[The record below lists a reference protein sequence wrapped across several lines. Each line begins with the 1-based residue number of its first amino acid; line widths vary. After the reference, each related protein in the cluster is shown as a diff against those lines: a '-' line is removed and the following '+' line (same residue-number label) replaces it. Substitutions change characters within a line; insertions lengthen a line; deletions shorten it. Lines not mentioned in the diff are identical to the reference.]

1 MAKLG
6 SVIIQM
12 RHQIDAIQRWIANRT
27 FDDFSGDM
35 MLRNA
40 IERSLEIISEASR
53 RIPDTEKAKH
63 SDIPWRD
70 IADIGNYLRHQYHD
84 LNVKILWDVTQD
96 GYLDQL
102 RAAIDAMNPDVQAL
116 RRQPPAATD

>member
-1 MAKLG
+1 MAKLA

-12 RHQIDAIQRWIANRT
+12 RHQIDAIQRWIANRS
-27 FDDFSGDM
+27 FDDFAGNM

-63 SDIPWRD
+63 PNIPWQD

-84 LNVKILWDVTQD
+84 LNEKILWDVTQHR
-96 GYLDQL
+96 YLDDL
-102 RAAIDAMNPDVQAL
+102 RAAIDSMNPDVQAL
-116 RRQPPAATD
+116 RRPPPPATD